1 MIIKISYLKFMKILI
16 TGSSGFIGF
25 HLAKLLLEKKHK
37 VHGYDSMNNYYDV
50 TLKKARLNLLKKYPN
65 FSFTKATLENEKIL
79 KKTFKL
85 FKPKIVIHLAAQAG
99 VRYSIEKPRVYL
111 GSNII
116 GTFNII
122 EASHKIK
129 VKHLIM
135 ASSSSVYGAN
145 KNIPFKEIDKT
156 ESQLSIYAATK
167 KANESMAHSY
177 SNIWKIP
184 ITMLRFFTVYGPW
197 GRPDMALFKFTKG
210 ILNNKKIDIY
220 NNGKMYRDFTYID
233 DIVDGIQL
241 LLNRAP
247 NNKQKNKYPNDSLSS
262 VAPFRVLNIGNTKK
276 IFLLDFIKHIENLLG
291 KKAIRN
297 YMSLQKGDVKQ
308 TLSNTNLLKKITGYH
323 PKTNYKSGISKFLSW
338 YKAYYK

>member
-1 MIIKISYLKFMKILI
+1 MKILI

-25 HLAKLLLEKKHK
+25 HLTKLFLEKKHK

-50 TLKKARLNLLKKYPN
+50 KLKKARLNILKKYHN
-65 FSFTKATLENEKIL
+65 FSFTKANLENEKML
-79 KKTFKL
+79 KKIFKR

-99 VRYSIEKPRVYL
+99 VRYSIDKPRVYL
-111 GSNII
+111 DSNII
-116 GTFNII
+116 GTYNVI
-122 EASHKIK
+122 EASHLLK

-145 KNIPFKEIDKT
+145 KNVPFKEIDKT
-156 ESQLSIYAATK
+156 ETQLSIYASTK

-210 ILNNKKIDIY
+210 ILTNKKIDIY
-220 NNGKMYRDFTYID
+220 NKGKMFRDFTYID
-233 DIVDGIQL
+233 DITKGIEL
-241 LLNRAP
+241 LIDKIP
-247 NNKQKNKYPNDSLSS
+247 NNKKLNKYSNDSLSP
-262 VAPFRVLNIGNTKK
+262 VAPFRILNIGNSKK
-276 IFLLDFIKHIENLLG
+276 VFLLDFINQLEKELG

-297 YMSLQKGDVKQ
+297 YMPLQKGDVKL
-308 TLSNTNLLKKITGYH
+308 TLSNTSLLRKITSY
-323 PKTNYKSGISKFLSW
+323 KADTNYKLGIKKFLNW
-338 YKAYYK
+338 YKDYYK

>member
-1 MIIKISYLKFMKILI
+1 MKILI

-25 HLAKLLLEKKHK
+25 HLTKLFLEKKHK

-50 TLKKARLNLLKKYPN
+50 KLKKARLNILKKYHN
-65 FSFTKATLENEKIL
+65 FSFTKANLENEKML
-79 KKTFKL
+79 KKIFKR

-99 VRYSIEKPRVYL
+99 VRYSIDKPRVYL
-111 GSNII
+111 NSNII
-116 GTFNII
+116 GTYNVI
-122 EASHKIK
+122 EASHLLK

-145 KNIPFKEIDKT
+145 KNVPFKEIDKT
-156 ESQLSIYAATK
+156 ETQLSIYASTK

-210 ILNNKKIDIY
+210 ILTNKKIDIY
-220 NNGKMYRDFTYID
+220 NKGKMFRDFTYID
-233 DIVDGIQL
+233 DIIKGIEL
-241 LLNRAP
+241 LIDKVP
-247 NNKQKNKYPNDSLSS
+247 SNKKLNKYSNDSLSP
-262 VAPFRVLNIGNTKK
+262 VAPFRILNIGNSKK
-276 IFLLDFIKHIENLLG
+276 VFLLDFINQLEKELG

-297 YMSLQKGDVKQ
+297 YMPLQKGDVKL
-308 TLSNTNLLKKITGYH
+308 TLSNTSLLRKITSY
-323 PKTNYKSGISKFLSW
+323 KAETNYKLGIKKFLNW
-338 YKAYYK
+338 YKDYYK